1 MRGSAQR
8 STPLRRRDAEAMVM
22 THMPQI
28 TRRSFVASVAALGGG
43 LALGFHLPTLS
54 GAAEAAE
61 GPAEIN
67 VWVVVQP
74 DDTVVIRVA
83 RSEMGQGITTALP
96 MLVAEELECDWSKVR
111 AEFPTADENLRRNR
125 AWGDMS
131 TGGSRSVR
139 SSQDFLRK
147 AGAAAREMLVAAAAQ
162 RWNVAAAECVTAKSV
177 ITHKPSGRTL
187 RFGEVAEAASKLP
200 PPAEPRLKDPKDW
213 TLVGTPQKRLD
224 TIDKVTGKPMFGI
237 DVRVPNM
244 LYAAIVQCPVFAG
257 TPKSYDEAK
266 IQSLKGVRRVVPLPN
281 AVAVVADSWW
291 QAKQAVEALPVVW
304 DEGQNAKVASADI
317 AALLRDGLTASEA
330 AVVRKDGDFD
340 GALSRAAKRVEAE
353 YAAPYLAHATM
364 EPMNCTAHVTPDKV
378 EVWAPTQSGEGAL
391 AAAAA
396 AAEVAPEKVVVHT
409 TMLGGGF
416 GRRGAVQDYVH
427 QAVLIAKA
435 VGQPVKLLWTR
446 EEDIRHDF
454 YRPAAMVRFIAGLD
468 GSGMPIAWRVRLAS
482 PSIFASLLPQR
493 LVNGVDQFAAN
504 GFTDEMAYDVPN
516 YRVEYAMRTTHVPV
530 GFWRSVNHSQNG
542 FFRECF
548 IDEMAH
554 AAGQDPYQYRR
565 KLLNKEPVR
574 LAVLDAAAERA
585 GWDKPAPRGLSR
597 GIALVEAY
605 GTLCAQVVEAS
616 VDGKGQVRAHR
627 VVAAVDTGHVV
638 NPAILASQV
647 EGGIVY
653 SLTAS
658 LYGAITIDNGR
669 VRQGNFDDYEMLRLA
684 GMPAVETVLVP
695 SGGFWGGGGEP
706 AVPPVAPALCNA
718 IFAATGKRVR
728 ALPLKD
734 QDLKQA

>member
-1 MRGSAQR
+1 M
-8 STPLRRRDAEAMVM
+8 TP
-22 THMPQI
+22 MPQLS
-28 TRRSFVASVAALGGG
+28 RRSFVASVAALGGG
-43 LALGFHLPTLS
+43 LALGFHLPIGGGPARAAAS
-54 GAAEAAE
+54 AAEVNA
-61 GPAEIN
+61 
-67 VWVVVQP
+67 WVVIQP

-111 AEFPTADENLRRNR
+111 AEFPTADENLRRKR

-139 SSQDFLRK
+139 SSHEYLRK
-147 AGAAAREMLVAAAAQ
+147 AGAAAREMLIAAATQ
-162 RWNVAAAECVTAKSV
+162 QWNVPAAECQAAKSV
-177 ITHKPSGRTL
+177 ITHKPTGRTL
-187 RFGEVAEAASKLP
+187 RFGEVAEAAAELP
-200 PPAEPRLKDPKDW
+200 PPPEPKLKNPKDW
-213 TLVGTPQKRLD
+213 TLVGTPQRRLD
-224 TIDKVTGKPMFGI
+224 TMDKVTGKPIFGI

-244 LYAAIVQCPVFAG
+244 VYAAIVQCPVFGG

-266 IQSLKGVRRVVPLPN
+266 IRALKGVRRVVPLPS

-291 QAKQAVEALPVVW
+291 QAKQAVDALPVTW
-304 DEGQNAKVASADI
+304 DEGPNGKVSSAGI
-317 AALLRDGLTASEA
+317 AELLRGGLIAPEA
-330 AVVRKDGDFD
+330 AVVRKDGDFEA
-340 GALSRAAKRVEAE
+340 ALGNAAKRVEAE

-364 EPMNCTAHVTPDKV
+364 EPQNCTAHVTADKV

-396 AAEVAPEKVVVHT
+396 AAEVPPEKVVMHK

-454 YRPAAMVRFIAGLD
+454 YRPAAMVKFTAGLD
-468 GSGMPIAWRVRLAS
+468 ASGVPIAWRVRVTS
-482 PSIFASLLPQR
+482 PSIIASLLPQR
-493 LVNGVDQFAAN
+493 LKNGVDQSAAN

-516 YRVEYAMRTTHVPV
+516 VEVGYAMRTTHVPV

-548 IDEMAH
+548 VDEMAH
-554 AAGQDPYQYRR
+554 AAGQDPYHFRR
-565 KLLNKEPVR
+565 KLLTKDATR
-574 LAVLDAAAERA
+574 LAVLDAAANAA
-585 GWDKPAPRGLSR
+585 GWDDPPPQGVSR

-605 GTLCAQVVEAS
+605 GSLCAQVVEAS
-616 VDGKGQVRAHR
+616 VGDKGQVKVRR
-627 VVAAVDTGHVV
+627 VVAALDTGHVV
-638 NPAILASQV
+638 NPAILQSQV
-647 EGGIVY
+647 ESGIVY
-653 SLTAS
+653 GLTAA

-669 VRQGNFDDYEMLRLA
+669 VQQSNFDDYEMLRMA
-684 GMPAVETVLVP
+684 DMPKIETVLVP
-695 SGGFWGGGGEP
+695 SGRFWGGGGEL
-706 AVPPVAPALCNA
+706 AVPPLAPALCNA
-718 IFAATGKRVR
+718 IFAATGKRIR

-734 QDLKQA
+734 QDLKRV